1 MNYPPV
7 IDLVTQ
13 VLQALQELLFVH
25 CILKVDTRVQAG
37 QGRLILGLVVV
48 KDLPR
53 LLRELLVVE
62 LELKRIDKVLEVG
75 AQIVLVAYHP
85 QTLLDY
91 FQREVR
97 TQEENQSMEI
107 TGLQSFLFLQH
118 WYVGFK
124 DFLDET
130 GSVVG
135 CGYDEVVFPEEDVSP
150 LLYTFEA
157 NKWKKASKWWEL
169 CRELFH
175 FY

>member
-37 QGRLILGLVVV
+37 QGRLILGLIVV

-97 TQEENQSMEI
+97 TQEENQSMEV

-118 WYVGFK
+118 
-124 DFLDET
+124 
-130 GSVVG
+130 
-135 CGYDEVVFPEEDVSP
+135 
-150 LLYTFEA
+150 
-157 NKWKKASKWWEL
+157 
-169 CRELFH
+169 
-175 FY
+175 